1 MSTPANILRED
12 HGRVALLV
20 INRPEKRNAL
30 DGATRRELID
40 ALDAIRDDAAI
51 RVVVLTGA
59 GDKAFVAGADISE
72 FEGRSPIDQFRVM
85 SGRTVFDA
93 VESFPKPVIA
103 ALNGFTLGG
112 GCELAMACDIR
123 LAADTARLGQ
133 PEVNLGIIPG
143 AGGTQRLPRLVG
155 SGAAYKLL
163 YTGELIDA
171 AEALRIGLVDEVVP
185 AAELRARAMALAG
198 GIAQKSPVA
207 LALIKEGVR
216 ASLRMPLDEG
226 LRHETTLFG
235 LAFSS
240 EDKAEGVAAFLGK
253 RAAEFKGR

>member
-1 MSTPANILRED
+1 MSDSRNLLREL
-12 HGRVALLV
+12 HGRVALV
-20 INRPEKRNAL
+20 TINRPDKRNAL
-30 DGATRRELID
+30 DGATRSQLV
-40 ALDAIRDDAAI
+40 AAFDQLAADPEV

-93 VESFPKPVIA
+93 VDRCPKPVIA

-123 LAADTARLGQ
+123 IAADTAKLGQ

-143 AGGTQRLPRLVG
+143 GGGTQRLPRLVG
-155 SGAAYKLL
+155 SGAAFKLL
-163 YTGELIDA
+163 YSGELIGAD
-171 AEALRIGLVDEVVP
+171 EALRIGLVDEVVP
-185 AAELRARAMALAG
+185 AAELRARALALATA
-198 GIAQKSPVA
+198 IAQKSPVA
-207 LALIKEGVR
+207 LKLIKEAVR
-216 ASLRMPLDEG
+216 TALRVPLDEG
-226 LRHETTLFG
+226 LRQEATLFG

-253 RAAEFKGR
+253 RAAEFRGR